1 LQMKEDGALNLK
13 VLKSKKKRFG
23 WIGLD

>member
-1 LQMKEDGALNLK
+1 MKKDGALNLK

-23 WIGLD
+23 WIGLG